1 MDAYRIVK
9 SKVDRNLTQ
18 KLKKL
23 KPKARSM
30 GDFTGGVLQAAFYA
44 RKTGETYYLYSGNNW
59 GNEVWRVSYRKSDYL
74 NGVNNP
80 YGKLLSVTPDMV
92 VTEHTLKRIK
102 KEAAAWKSPAINK
115 SLAQKVN
122 KAVKKHFVTDL
133 LNDLITKKK
142 DWRIG
147 LRSAIGKAVAP
158 TQMQDR
164 IDAQAPIK
172 KWLKSISDRDLEKV
186 RDWVEEIQNKGKS
199 VQYKTKPEAW
209 KRASTKEAGGL
220 SSALDLLFS
229 IIGQGSSSKGEK
241 MFKDTKK
248 ALKTDEQ
255 SKQMMTGVIRKV
267 AMSLILDQKENT
279 ALNYIIMAMRNVKA
293 DGAARNSIFK
303 AANILGMK
311 LPSSMFAS
319 EDSELREQLV
329 KLANDNPDMRKHLI
343 PILKETNTKKASAY
357 IIDDL
362 KKLFSDG
369 VKSGVKEV
377 TKFSGPT
384 QQHHQDRLAK
394 GAEQGSLD
402 YISGIQRD
410 LKVIERG
417 IKSNHQIPKMASIS
431 LTSGLQGLYWVAGEL
446 VGYESVEAFKKKD

>member
-1 MDAYRIVK
+1 V
-9 SKVDRNLTQ
+9 
-18 KLKKL
+18 
-23 KPKARSM
+23 
-30 GDFTGGVLQAAFYA
+30 
-44 RKTGETYYLYSGNNW
+44 
-59 GNEVWRVSYRKSDYL
+59 
-74 NGVNNP
+74 
-80 YGKLLSVTPDMV
+80 
-92 VTEHTLKRIK
+92 
-102 KEAAAWKSPAINK
+102 
-115 SLAQKVN
+115 
-122 KAVKKHFVTDL
+122 
-133 LNDLITKKK
+133 
-142 DWRIG
+142 
-147 LRSAIGKAVAP
+147 RSAIGKAVAP

-172 KWLKSISDRDLEKV
+172 KWLKSISDNDLVKI

-199 VQYKTKPEAW
+199 VQHKTKPEAW
-209 KRASTKEAGGL
+209 KRANDMKKEAGGM

-229 IIGQGSSSKGEK
+229 IIGQGSSSKGQK

-255 SKQMMTGVIRKV
+255 SQQMMTGVIRKV
-267 AMSLILDQKENT
+267 AESLILDQKENT

-319 EDSELREQLV
+319 EDSELRERLV
-329 KLANDNPDMRKHLI
+329 KLANDSPDMRKHLI

-362 KKLFSDG
+362 KKIFSDG

-394 GAEQGSLD
+394 GAEQGALD

-410 LKVIERG
+410 LKVMKRG
-417 IKSNHQIPKMASIS
+417 IESNHQMPKMASIS
-431 LTSGLQGLYWVAGEL
+431 LTSGLQGLYWAAGEL
-446 VGYESVEAFKKKD
+446 VGYESVEAFKK